1 LFLLGTITLFLL
13 TGAAWGQSL
22 TPTPSGPNQPLQ
34 SDKEDVKP
42 SPEGQRELPLKD
54 LREQPV
60 KTQEDQAGKTQ
71 EEKAGKPLKKPYPD
85 KPKSRVSRGKRPGA
99 GKPASEAYQDP
110 FTPKDPVTP
119 KDMFTPRTKSD
130 WWPPQPEPDAPFSS
144 SLEGSLR
151 KYLEKDSSLE
161 GSLRQDPE
169 KDSLTPRTKSDWLP
183 PQPGPDAPF
192 SSSLGGSLRKYPEK
206 DSPTDEDEDA
216 DEEKREEL
224 ENLPQGRK
232 KLIKPPIGLQDTEQ
246 EED

>member
-1 LFLLGTITLFLL
+1 VRSGYLKEATRLSGFCRLFLLGTITLFLL
-13 TGAAWGQSL
+13 TGPAWGQSL

-71 EEKAGKPLKKPYPD
+71 EEKAGKSLKKPYPD
-85 KPKSRVSRGKRPGA
+85 KPKSRVSRGKKPGA

-151 KYLEKDSSLE
+151 KYLEKDSSLQ
-161 GSLRQDPE
+161 GSLRQD
-169 KDSLTPRTKSDWLP
+169 
-183 PQPGPDAPF
+183 
-192 SSSLGGSLRKYPEK
+192 PEK

>member
-1 LFLLGTITLFLL
+1 LSGFCRLFLLGTITLFLL

-71 EEKAGKPLKKPYPD
+71 DEKAGKSLKKPYPD
-85 KPKSRVSRGKRPGA
+85 KPKSRVSRGKKPGA

-130 WWPPQPEPDAPFSS
+130 WLPPQPEPFSSSLEGSLRKYLEEDS

-151 KYLEKDSSLE
+151 KYLEKDSSLQ
-161 GSLRQDPE
+161 GSLRQD
-169 KDSLTPRTKSDWLP
+169 
-183 PQPGPDAPF
+183 
-192 SSSLGGSLRKYPEK
+192 PEK

-216 DEEKREEL
+216 DEEKGKKREEL
-224 ENLPQGRK
+224 ENLPQDWE
-232 KLIKPPIGLQDTEQ
+232 KLIKPPVGPKDTEQ
-246 EED
+246 KED